1 MSFILWVPA
10 SILNEK
16 LIINPSDTSVYWIL
30 PKQDIGFTFQ
40 EKSMKK
46 SLLILLAFYLWAFT
60 LTAQENAKM
69 SPALLV
75 IDVQKKYV
83 PMMSEDDRESALEMM
98 NWAIWLFRQYELPVI
113 RVYHTSEKW
122 GPAPGTD
129 EFAFHD
135 SLKVVESD
143 PMVIK
148 TYGSGFNKTELDSL
162 LQAKGI
168 NTLFMC
174 GLSSTGCVL
183 ATYMDASNYDYKAF
197 LVKGAL
203 LGPTSDYT
211 RQVEDM
217 FDAISLNT
225 ANFLLKQ
232 KE

>member
-1 MSFILWVPA
+1 
-10 SILNEK
+10 
-16 LIINPSDTSVYWIL
+16 
-30 PKQDIGFTFQ
+30 
-40 EKSMKK
+40 MKK
-46 SLLILLAFYLWAFT
+46 SLLFLVALFLLATTILP
-60 LTAQENAKM
+60 AQEKAKM

-83 PMMSEDDRESALEMM
+83 PMMSEDDRESALETM

-113 RVYHTSEKW
+113 RIYHTTEKW
-122 GPAPGTD
+122 GPAPGTE

-135 SLKVVESD
+135 SLKVLESD

-162 LQAKGI
+162 LRAKGI

-203 LGPTSDYT
+203 LGPSSDYT

-225 ANFLLKQ
+225 ANFILKQ

>member
-1 MSFILWVPA
+1 
-10 SILNEK
+10 
-16 LIINPSDTSVYWIL
+16 
-30 PKQDIGFTFQ
+30 
-40 EKSMKK
+40 MKK
-46 SLLILLAFYLWAFT
+46 HLLLLIFFLFLANIMP
-60 LTAQENAKM
+60 AQENEKM
-69 SPALLV
+69 SAALLV

-83 PMMSEDDRESALEMM
+83 PMMSEDDRDDALEMM

-113 RVYHTSEKW
+113 RIYHTSEKW
-122 GPAPGTD
+122 GPAPGTP

-162 LQAKGI
+162 LHAKGI

-203 LGPTSDYT
+203 LGPTSDFT
-211 RQVEDM
+211 RQIEEM
-217 FDAISLNT
+217 MDAISLNT
-225 ANFLLKQ
+225 ANFILKQ